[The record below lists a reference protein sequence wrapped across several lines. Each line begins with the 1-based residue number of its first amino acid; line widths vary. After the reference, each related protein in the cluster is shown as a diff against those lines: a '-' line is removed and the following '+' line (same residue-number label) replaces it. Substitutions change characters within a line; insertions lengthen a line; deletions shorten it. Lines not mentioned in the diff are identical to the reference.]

1 MKNFV
6 ALLIVW
12 VAFATA
18 PAFADFQKGYD
29 AFDKG
34 DYATALREFQPLAK
48 QGDAS
53 SQFYLGRMYN
63 NGRGVPQNY
72 KEAVKW
78 WKLASEQ
85 GDADA
90 QISLA
95 SMYALGDG
103 VTQDYIRAHMWAN
116 LAAANGNESGIAGRE
131 LAAKY
136 MTHEQ
141 IEKAQDLAKEC
152 LVKDYKGC

>member
-1 MKNFV
+1 MKKFV

-18 PAFADFQKGYD
+18 PAFADYQKGLD
-29 AFDKG
+29 AYLAR
-34 DYATALREFQPLAK
+34 DYKTALSEFQPLAK
-48 QGDAS
+48 QGDAR

-85 GDADA
+85 GDANA
-90 QISLA
+90 QISLS
-95 SMYALGDG
+95 SMYGGGRG
-103 VTQDYIRAHMWAN
+103 VPKDFVRSHMWAN
-116 LAAANGNESGIAGRE
+116 LAASNGNESGIEGRE

-136 MTHEQ
+136 MTPEQ